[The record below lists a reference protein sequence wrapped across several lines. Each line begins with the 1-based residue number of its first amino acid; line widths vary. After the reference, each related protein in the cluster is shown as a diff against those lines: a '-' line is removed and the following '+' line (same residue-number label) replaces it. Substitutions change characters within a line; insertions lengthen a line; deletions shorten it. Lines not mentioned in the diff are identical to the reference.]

1 MSGGLNGVY
10 GYPGD
15 RVGGLDIALDGV
27 RAGPARGDG
36 SVDGL
41 RLNIKAR
48 PDARVF
54 GYSATKGTI
63 GNMTVAFAQLLAEK
77 GLRVNSVLPRPIWRH
92 FIVAGM
98 ELDDIKSFGS
108 NTPYGRPGQPV
119 EVVPPYVMLASDE
132 ASYRAISQAL
142 LSLWQA
148 ACRFF
153 NSERQPFSSVSVS
166 KVEAWHHERDA
177 RWATLSALVA

>member
-1 MSGGLNGVY
+1 MNVSAFVWKRLNEWGLNGVY
-10 GYPGD
+10 GNPGN

-36 SVDGL
+36 RVDGP
-41 RLNIKAR
+41 RSNIKAR
-48 PDARVF
+48 PDARAF

-77 GLRVNSVLPRPIWRH
+77 GLRVNAVLPGPIWRP

-108 NTPYGRPGQPV
+108 KLRT
-119 EVVPPYVMLASDE
+119 VVPGSPWKSFPL
-132 ASYRAISQAL
+132 
-142 LSLWQA
+142 
-148 ACRFF
+148 
-153 NSERQPFSSVSVS
+153 
-166 KVEAWHHERDA
+166 
-177 RWATLSALVA
+177 TLC